1 MPSMLLEDCVK
12 MVGVVLLLAPAP
24 GKVSIIVGYQY
35 FYGELNTSQVLVS
48 PQRGPQKSI
57 PPGNH
62 TFVCPRH

>member
-12 MVGVVLLLAPAP
+12 MVGVVLLLAP

-35 FYGELNTSQVLVS
+35 FYGELNTSQVLAS
-48 PQRGPQKSI
+48 LQRGSQKSI

-62 TFVCPRH
+62 SFVCPRH